1 MASPDNAPSSSSYRV
16 STPAP
21 SCPVILNIDY
31 HSRPCSIPLS
41 AGELDMALELRLV
54 DRFLFECPRTS
65 PSDVPFIIA
74 DGVACTLVFR
84 FRPPTRSSLETDAT
98 TSFMATI
105 SIVMVVSI
113 GPMTRERWRRVWPHR
128 PAEVTFTE
136 GFRIFF
142 FSFSAGRV
150 SCRESGSA
158 HRWRCFPSAGR
169 EEVTSV
175 DRGARRS
182 ATFLSASSVARPC
195 QRLLPFSDWFAFPQK
210 LTSPIPTMPRFES
223 TPSVVAHRL
232 RGSLAHLLFFSFE
245 ANQPSIQRNLL
256 FMSAPYSSVVD
267 ASSTTT
273 AGSFMAACG
282 FGGVSFSGQCDWRT
296 PGCLDK
302 VGHDHVK
309 MAVRGSRGD
318 SVGSDPLA
326 SSRSYF
332 YK

>member
-1 MASPDNAPSSSSYRV
+1 MPSNVPFRCSLHYRRRRGMHV
-16 STPAP
+16 G
-21 SCPVILNIDY
+21 
-31 HSRPCSIPLS
+31 IPLPTADS
-41 AGELDMALELRLV
+41 VLARNRRNDVIHGHHFHRDG
-54 DRFLFECPRTS
+54 RFHRPDDSGTVASRVAAPTGG
-65 PSDVPFIIA
+65 SDVY
-74 DGVACTLVFR
+74 R
-84 FRPPTRSSLETDAT
+84 R
-98 TSFMATI
+98 I
-105 SIVMVVSI
+105 SN
-113 GPMTRERWRRVWPHR
+113 
-128 PAEVTFTE
+128 F
-136 GFRIFF
+136 FLFF